1 MELIDIYDKSGSPT
15 GVIRDRAEPL
25 GPEEYRMA
33 VGIWIL
39 DKAGRIFLT
48 RRSMEK
54 QYAPGKWENPAGHV
68 QAGESPVHAVIRE
81 LNEETGLNVREEQ
94 ITLLGCS
101 CCWPY
106 LGRDYGVHM
115 DVELDQVRFQK
126 GETCGAKWVSFSE
139 FAAMAA
145 KGEFAPSLTD
155 HMRDYK
161 AAFLKFV
168 GHPGSGALDFLAVEA
183 NRDEIMERTL

>member
-1 MELIDIYDKSGSPT
+1 MELIDIYDKEGNRT
-15 GVIRDRAEPL
+15 GAIRDRAEPL
-25 GPEEYRMA
+25 GTDEYRMA
-33 VGIWIL
+33 VGIWII
-39 DKAGRIFLT
+39 DKVGRIFLT

-54 QYAPGKWENPAGHV
+54 KYAPGKWENPAGHV

-81 LNEETGLNVREEQ
+81 LEEETGLVVREEQ

-101 CCWPY
+101 CSWPY

-126 GETCGAKWVSFSE
+126 GETCDAKWVSFAE
-139 FAAMAA
+139 FAAMAREG
-145 KGEFAPSLTD
+145 KFAPSLTD

-161 AAFLKFV
+161 TAFLKFV
-168 GHPGSGALDFLAVEA
+168 GHPESRELDFLAVEA
-183 NRDEIMERTL
+183 SQ